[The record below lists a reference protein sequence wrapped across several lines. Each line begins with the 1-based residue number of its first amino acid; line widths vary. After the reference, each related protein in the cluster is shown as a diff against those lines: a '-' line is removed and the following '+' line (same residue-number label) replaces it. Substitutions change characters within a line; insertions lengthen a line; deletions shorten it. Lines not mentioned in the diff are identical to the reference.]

1 MAREDAERIANEE
14 SDDARPRIGTDPA
27 RTPHWQG
34 KHKEQVSLD
43 EEKVEEHERERAERR
58 EEETPEE
65 RAARVK
71 SA

>member
-1 MAREDAERIANEE
+1 MARSDAERTANEE
-14 SDDARPRIGTDPA
+14 SEDSQSSVGTDPA
-27 RTPHWQG
+27 RTPHEQG
-34 KHKEQVSLD
+34 KHKEQVALD
-43 EEKVEEHERERAERR
+43 EEKVEEHEREKQR